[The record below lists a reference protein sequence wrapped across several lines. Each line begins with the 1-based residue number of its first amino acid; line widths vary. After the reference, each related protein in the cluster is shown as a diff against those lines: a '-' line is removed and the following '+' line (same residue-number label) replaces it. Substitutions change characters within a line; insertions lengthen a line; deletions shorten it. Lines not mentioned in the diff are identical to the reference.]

1 MSDEPDKPF
10 TFSRQGILFFL
21 SAPSGTGKT
30 TLSDQLLRQV
40 GNLRPSISYTTR
52 LLRAGEINGREYHFI
67 SEGEFLHLQKQ
78 NAFAEWA
85 RVHDFFYGT
94 ARAPLEEAL
103 TQGSDLLLDID
114 VQGVK
119 QLKQHFP
126 SSSVAIFL
134 LPPSWHELERRL
146 RGRGT
151 DNNEVITR
159 RLQRAREE
167 ARELPMYDYCI
178 INDQIERAVATL
190 QAIIIAERARVAR
203 LHERTVA

>member
-10 TFSRQGILFFL
+10 ALSRQGILFFL
-21 SAPSGTGKT
+21 SAPSGAGKT
-30 TLSDQLLRQV
+30 TLSAQLLQQV
-40 GNLRPSISYTTR
+40 QNLRPSISYTTR
-52 LLRAGEINGREYHFI
+52 LPRIGEVEGREYHFVT
-67 SEGEFLHLQKQ
+67 EAEFLRLQKQ

-85 RVHDFFYGT
+85 QVHDFFYGT
-94 ARAPLEEAL
+94 ARASLEEAL
-103 TQGSDLLLDID
+103 IRGSDLLLDID

-119 QLKQHFP
+119 QLKPQYP
-126 SSSVAIFL
+126 TASVAIFL

-151 DNNEVITR
+151 DNTEVITR

-190 QAIIIAERARVAR
+190 QAIVIAERTRVAR
-203 LHERTVA
+203 LHERTIA